1 MVGIRTKPV
10 VNMADIEFKHVTFN
24 VLKDYIVSRRIYF
37 DVRCNV
43 WEDYITT
50 IGVFYKGF
58 LCGGC
63 LVKKIHTEKAMIKI
77 WYSREDR
84 AKMELL
90 RHVER
95 LLALLGYKYVEIRQ
109 QKKWLVELLENDW
122 EIDGIYLNK
131 ELKNDRIRQDRDNTE
146 QIRVSNPEAY
156 DNSEEIRDLCT

>member
-1 MVGIRTKPV
+1 
-10 VNMADIEFKHVTFN
+10 
-24 VLKDYIVSRRIYF
+24 
-37 DVRCNV
+37 
-43 WEDYITT
+43 
-50 IGVFYKGF
+50 
-58 LCGGC
+58 
-63 LVKKIHTEKAMIKI
+63 MIKI

-156 DNSEEIRDLCT
+156 DNSKEIRDLCT